1 MLNFIILQDS
11 WNEEDDRELYDYL
24 DSKDIKYQLMSA
36 NEISNLFINE
46 TINVEV
52 IFCDT
57 KIMKDYIIKN
67 HLWLNIRKYPEFF
80 NSVYNRKIKKL
91 TLTEVKNKSFPYF
104 VKPIDNDK
112 DFGGMVVTNML
123 EKIYFKSCVIDKLDN
138 YQLYFSAIVKFVN
151 EFRLFILDNKIYGI
165 TDCSKYLINPED
177 IITQSPPEYILKEI
191 IELNRYRDCVIDIG
205 RLDNSIWSVVEVNP
219 PYSLTSYDY
228 PVEQYYNYCKLV
240 FKNLHQLIW
249 YTYVNF

>member
-67 HLWLNIRKYPEFF
+67 HL
-80 NSVYNRKIKKL
+80 
-91 TLTEVKNKSFPYF
+91 
-104 VKPIDNDK
+104 
-112 DFGGMVVTNML
+112 
-123 EKIYFKSCVIDKLDN
+123 
-138 YQLYFSAIVKFVN
+138 
-151 EFRLFILDNKIYGI
+151 
-165 TDCSKYLINPED
+165 
-177 IITQSPPEYILKEI
+177 
-191 IELNRYRDCVIDIG
+191 
-205 RLDNSIWSVVEVNP
+205 
-219 PYSLTSYDY
+219 
-228 PVEQYYNYCKLV
+228 
-240 FKNLHQLIW
+240 
-249 YTYVNF
+249 